1 MLRSRLRLGLLLG
14 LSCLLGSSFSCLG
27 IGCIG
32 ALAEKDLETIGK
44 GSQRGILSLSAL
56 KSANDEIFCKCLSLF
71 NAACWGVTYI
81 STKAGIDALS
91 YEGVENAA
99 CVFQFVRWLLCAGC
113 LLPWLKGSS
122 CPESM
127 RLSALVGILNALG
140 YFCISLAYSFGTS
153 GSKAAF
159 ITSLQAIVVAVMTS
173 CLKGRWQ
180 SGTLVSSLL
189 AVLGVG
195 CLVLSGGLEISPGDF
210 LALGTPFFMGLAW
223 HLLGDAMKKFP
234 NDSIAS
240 VAVQFFVL
248 AVFFGCWL
256 MVSSLQQGLSFKLQA
271 LQVLQASGLLT
282 PLLFTSFFGSVL
294 TMCFA
299 NRAMRALSTSQVVII
314 CTSEPLWGAMAAVLV
329 LGETLGASTVVG
341 GVLII
346 LALLCNELLQEKE
359 DVKVLDW

>member
-1 MLRSRLRLGLLLG
+1 MLRGRLRGGLLLG
-14 LSCLLGSSFSCLG
+14 LSCLLGSSYSCLG

-32 ALAEKDLETIGK
+32 ALTSKTFKMIKTARG
-44 GSQRGILSLSAL
+44 QGILSLSAL
-56 KSANDEIFCKCLSLF
+56 KSVNDEIFCKCLSLF

-81 STKAGIDALS
+81 STKAGIDALR

-122 CPESM
+122 CRESM
-127 RLSALVGILNALG
+127 RVSALVGILNALG
-140 YFCISLAYSFGTS
+140 YFSISIAYTFGTS

-180 SGTLVSSLL
+180 SGTLLSSLL

-195 CLVLSGGLEISPGDF
+195 CLVLSGGAEISAGDF

-234 NDSIAS
+234 DDSIAS

-248 AVFFGCWL
+248 ALFFGCWL
-256 MVSSLQQGLSFKLQA
+256 VVSSLQQGLSFNFRLLLA
-271 LQVLQASGLLT
+271 PTVLT

-314 CTSEPLWGAMAAVLV
+314 CTSEPLWGAIAAVLV
-329 LGETLGASTVVG
+329 LGETLGVSTVVG

-359 DVKVLDW
+359 EVKVLDW